1 MNLHSLALPLAYVGA
16 LLSVAMVLPQLTRTI
31 RHPHLPGVSALSW
44 ALTAVGCL
52 GWLLY
57 GLRISSVPQIPGNVL
72 LISGAVAVVILVP
85 SVVSRSRRALGLAAA
100 AGLLLLVNTV
110 VPAQTV
116 GYVAFAIS
124 MVSAWPQLFESY
136 GNWRTG
142 GESGLSLTT
151 WSVKIAS
158 TSSWLA
164 YGILAADLPVL
175 VACSVGLVTTLAIIG
190 METSARYSVARDAE
204 AVLERV

>member
-16 LLSVAMVLPQLTRTI
+16 LLSVAMVLPQLVRTI

-57 GLRISSVPQIPGNVL
+57 GLRTASIPQIPGNVL
-72 LISGAVAVVILVP
+72 LVSGAVAVVILVP
-85 SVVSRSRRALGLAAA
+85 SAVSRSRRAVGLAAA
-100 AGLLLLVNTV
+100 AGLLFAVNTA

-116 GYVAFAIS
+116 GYLAFAIS
-124 MVSAWPQLFESY
+124 MVSAWPQAFESY

-175 VACSVGLVTTLAIIG
+175 VACSVGMVTTLAIVG
-190 METSARYSVARDAE
+190 METSARFSVARDAE
-204 AVLERV
+204 VVLERV